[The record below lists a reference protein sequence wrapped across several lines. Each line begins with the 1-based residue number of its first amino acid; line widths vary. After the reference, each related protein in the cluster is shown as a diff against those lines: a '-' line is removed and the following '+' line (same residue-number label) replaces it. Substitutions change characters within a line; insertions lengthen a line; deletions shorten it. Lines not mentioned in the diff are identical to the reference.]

1 MSKKETSGAKE
12 KNEIG
17 GPRLWL
23 TNVFSGVEDIV
34 YVGLGLLLSA
44 GALALLIGEAIALA
58 RNIVNERI
66 ADLIVPLLDQ
76 ILLIVIF
83 VELLFTIKVSF
94 REHVLEPSPFLVV
107 GLIALT
113 RRIIVLSAE
122 FPRLIK
128 EGDKLFQF
136 ALMELGLLT
145 LAAIA
150 LVFCLRML
158 RPQHKVED

>member
-1 MSKKETSGAKE
+1 MSAAKPTKEQKLE
-12 KNEIG
+12 
-17 GPRLWL
+17 GPRLWITRAL
-23 TNVFSGVEDIV
+23 TAAEDVV
-34 YVGLGLLLSA
+34 YVGLGVLLAA
-44 GALALLIGEAIALA
+44 GALALLVGEIALISRQIA
-58 RNIVNERI
+58 AGTI
-66 ADLIVPLLDQ
+66 ADVIVPLLDR

-94 REHVLEPSPFLVV
+94 REHVLEPTPFLIV
-107 GLIALT
+107 GLIAIT

-122 FPRLIK
+122 LSKLIE
-128 EGDKLFQF
+128 EGETAFQF

-145 LAAIA
+145 VAAVA